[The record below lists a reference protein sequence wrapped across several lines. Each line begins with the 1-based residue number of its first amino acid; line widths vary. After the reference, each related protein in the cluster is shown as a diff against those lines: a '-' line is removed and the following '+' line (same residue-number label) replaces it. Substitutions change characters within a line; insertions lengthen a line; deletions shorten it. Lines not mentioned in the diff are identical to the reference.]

1 MMWLAWL
8 GAAAIGLS
16 LGLLGSGGSI
26 LTVPILVYLVGQP
39 EKVAIAGSLAIV
51 GGISLLAALPWT
63 LKRQVD
69 WRNVA
74 WFGLPGMA
82 GTWLGAWASQW
93 LSGAQQLLLF
103 ALVMLIAAVLMFRP
117 PARVQVAVEGAMDD
131 TTAPRRRAGKIA
143 LDGLLVGMV
152 TGLVG
157 VGGGFLIVPALV
169 LLGGMA
175 VHRAIGTSLW
185 IIALKSFSGFAKY
198 VGVLAATG
206 LTLNWPLIGVF
217 VALGAGGSVVGGRI
231 ARRLPQAH
239 LQKAF
244 AVFLV
249 LMGAGIVWQT
259 MPRAF
264 AAGPAGPAPV
274 PSVVRAPPAEGARAS
289 SYPVSHPEGHSE
301 MNRSP
306 TPSSDL
312 SGSDASQPEGFRRPR
327 PDLITGG
334 QPAPGD
340 WARLRASGIRMVVN
354 LRTAEELEGRDVA
367 AEARAHGLDYVSL
380 PVDGAAGIT
389 DANARALWD
398 LVGTPGE
405 GVVLVHCA
413 SGNRVGALL
422 ALGAARSGALTPG
435 QALQFGRDAG
445 MTGLEGHVRQLLG
458 LDAGR

>member
-74 WFGLPGMA
+74 WFGVPGMA
-82 GTWLGAWASQW
+82 GTWFGAWASQW

-103 ALVMLIAAVLMFRP
+103 ALVMLVAAVLMYRP
-117 PARVQVAVEGAMDD
+117 PARFQAAAEGARDEVG
-131 TTAPRRRAGKIA
+131 APPRRAAKIA
-143 LDGLLVGMV
+143 LDGLLVGIV

-198 VGVLAATG
+198 LGVLAATG
-206 LTLNWPLIGVF
+206 LALNWSLIGLF
-217 VALGAGGSVVGGRI
+217 VALGAAGSVVGGRI
-231 ARRLPQAH
+231 ARRLPQAR

-249 LMGAGIVWQT
+249 VMGAGIVWQT

-264 AAGPAGPAPV
+264 AAESTGAVLAQPVAAMPAQ
-274 PSVVRAPPAEGARAS
+274 SARS
-289 SYPVSHPEGHSE
+289 SPLPLSLPEGRPE
-301 MNRSP
+301 MSRPP
-306 TPSSDL
+306 TPDPAVP
-312 SGSDASQPEGFRRPR
+312 GSDASLPEGFLRPR
-327 PDLITGG
+327 PDLFTGG
-334 QPAPGD
+334 QPAPDD
-340 WARLRASGIRMVVN
+340 WAGFRAAGVRTVVN
-354 LRTAEELEGRDVA
+354 LRTAAEMQGRDVA
-367 AEARAHGLDYVSL
+367 AEVRAQGMAYVSL
-380 PVDGAAGIT
+380 PVDGPAGIT
-389 DANARALWD
+389 DANARALWE
-398 LVGTPGE
+398 LVGTPDRG
-405 GVVLVHCA
+405 GALVHCA

-422 ALGAARSGALTPG
+422 AIGAARAGAMSPEA
-435 QALQFGRDAG
+435 ALQFGRDAG
-445 MTGLEGHVRQLLG
+445 LSGLEGRVRELLN
-458 LDAGR
+458 LPAE

>member
-74 WFGLPGMA
+74 WFGVPGMA
-82 GTWLGAWASQW
+82 GTWFGAWASQW

-103 ALVMLIAAVLMFRP
+103 ALVMLVAAVLMYRP
-117 PARVQVAVEGAMDD
+117 PARFQAAAEGARDEVG
-131 TTAPRRRAGKIA
+131 APPRRAAKIA
-143 LDGLLVGMV
+143 LDGLLVGIV

-206 LTLNWPLIGVF
+206 LALNWPLIGLF

-231 ARRLPQAH
+231 ARRLPQAS

-244 AVFLV
+244 AVFLAV
-249 LMGAGIVWQT
+249 MGAGIVWQT

-264 AAGPAGPAPV
+264 AAEPAGALPAP
-274 PSVVRAPPAEGARAS
+274 STARAATAEATRS
-289 SYPVSHPEGHSE
+289 SPHPVPHSE
-301 MNRSP
+301 GRPEMSRSP
-306 TPSSDL
+306 TPSPVVPSSDT
-312 SGSDASQPEGFRRPR
+312 SQPEGFLRPR
-327 PDLITGG
+327 PDLVTGG
-334 QPAPGD
+334 QPAPDD
-340 WARLRASGIRMVVN
+340 WARFRVAGVRTVVS
-354 LRTAEELEGRDVA
+354 LRTAEELQGRDVA
-367 AEARAHGLDYVSL
+367 AEARAAGLDYVSL

-398 LVGTPGE
+398 LVGTPGD
-405 GVVLVHCA
+405 GAVLVHCA

-422 ALGAARSGALTPG
+422 ALGAARSGALTPE

-445 MTGLEGHVRQLLG
+445 MSGLEGHVRQLLG
-458 LDAGR
+458 LESGR